1 LPSESLREARRGP
14 RANGQ
19 PLRPPIEG
27 MQLLTARPSDARQK
41 AYARRIRIRWQAWR
55 MQITKNHPSNDG
67 LINLVHPDR
76 LTSVVD
82 VGANPID
89 GDAPYKEM
97 LQRRIC
103 RLIGFDP
110 QPDALTRLNARKTDL
125 ETYLPY
131 AIGDGEDHSLKVCR
145 GTGFASLFQPDAKVL
160 THFPRFS
167 ELGSVV
173 GEIKLATR
181 RLDDIAEIEEID
193 FLKIDIQGSELSVFK
208 NGRLRLAKAVAVQTE
223 VSFVPLYKN
232 QPVFGDI
239 DLELR
244 SLGFIPHMFA
254 AINKK
259 MIAPMMGPDAAAALN
274 QIVEADVV
282 YVRDFVK
289 ADAMGI
295 EQLKHLALIAHHC
308 YGSFDLAVNCIHHLA
323 SRGAVHPDAKNG
335 YLRLVADN
343 QSKRSSQKH

>member
-1 LPSESLREARRGP
+1 M
-14 RANGQ
+14 Q
-19 PLRPPIEG
+19 P
-27 MQLLTARPSDARQK
+27 LTARPSDARQK
-41 AYARRIRIRWQAWR
+41 AYVRCVRVRWQAWR
-55 MQITKNHPSNDG
+55 MQPAKNHLSNDG
-67 LINLVHPDR
+67 LISLVHPDR

-82 VGANPID
+82 IGANPID
-89 GDAPYKEM
+89 GDTPYKQM

-110 QPDALTRLNARKTDL
+110 QPDALTRLNASKTDL

-131 AIGDGEDHSLKVCR
+131 AIGDGEDHSLKICR
-145 GTGFASLFQPDAKVL
+145 GIGFASLFQPDAKVL

-167 ELGSVV
+167 ELGCVV

-193 FLKIDIQGSELSVFK
+193 FLKIDIQGSELSVFE
-208 NGRLRLAKAVAVQTE
+208 NGRIRLANAVAIQTE

-259 MIAPMMGPDAAAALN
+259 MIAPMLGPDAAAALN
-274 QIVEADVV
+274 QIIEADVV
-282 YVRDFVK
+282 YVRDFLK
-289 ADAMGI
+289 ADAMDS

-308 YGSFDLAVNCIHHLA
+308 YGSFDLAANCIHHLA
-323 SRGAVHPDAKNG
+323 GRGAVHPDAKNG
-335 YLRLVADN
+335 YLRLLADN
-343 QSKRSSQKH
+343 RSKPSSQSH

>member
-1 LPSESLREARRGP
+1 
-14 RANGQ
+14 
-19 PLRPPIEG
+19 
-27 MQLLTARPSDARQK
+27 MQ
-41 AYARRIRIRWQAWR
+41 QA
-55 MQITKNHPSNDG
+55 KNHLTNDA
-67 LINLVHPDR
+67 LTDLLRPDR

-82 VGANPID
+82 IGANPID
-89 GDAPYKEM
+89 GETPYKEM

-131 AIGDGEDHSLKVCR
+131 AVGDGEDHSLKVCR
-145 GTGFASLFQPDAKVL
+145 GIGFASLFQPDAKAL

-181 RLDDIAEIEEID
+181 RLDDIAEIKQID

-232 QPVFGDI
+232 QPVFGDV

-244 SLGFIPHMFA
+244 RLGFIPHMFA
-254 AINKK
+254 ALNKK
-259 MIAPMMGPDAAAALN
+259 MIAPMLGPNAAAALN

-289 ADAMGI
+289 AEAMEN
-295 EQLKHLALIAHHC
+295 EQLKHLAMIAHHC
-308 YGSFDLAVNCIHHLA
+308 YGSFDLAANCIHHLVA
-323 SRGAVHPDAKNG
+323 RRAVHADTKNR
-335 YLRLVADN
+335 YLRLLGDAK
-343 QSKRSSQKH
+343 SKPPGQIH

>member
-1 LPSESLREARRGP
+1 
-14 RANGQ
+14 
-19 PLRPPIEG
+19 
-27 MQLLTARPSDARQK
+27 MQLA
-41 AYARRIRIRWQAWR
+41 
-55 MQITKNHPSNDG
+55 KNHPSNDG
-67 LINLVHPDR
+67 LISLVHPER

-82 VGANPID
+82 IGANPID

-110 QPDALTRLNARKTDL
+110 QPDALTRLNAYKTDL

-145 GTGFASLFQPDAKVL
+145 GIGFASLFHPDAKVL

-208 NGRLRLAKAVAVQTE
+208 NGRQRLAKAVVIQTE

-259 MIAPMMGPDAAAALN
+259 MIAPMLGPDAASALN
-274 QIVEADVV
+274 QLVEADVV

-289 ADAMGI
+289 ADAMGS

-323 SRGAVHPDAKNG
+323 GRRAVHSDTKNR
-335 YLRLVADN
+335 YLRLVAET
-343 QSKRSSQKH
+343 QSKLGAQRH

>member
-1 LPSESLREARRGP
+1 V
-14 RANGQ
+14 
-19 PLRPPIEG
+19 
-27 MQLLTARPSDARQK
+27 
-41 AYARRIRIRWQAWR
+41 IRIDQRDHLTRSGSRHYLRRVQLRWLIWR
-55 MQITKNHPSNDG
+55 MHPAKNQRSNDALIG
-67 LINLVHPDR
+67 LLQPDR

-82 VGANPID
+82 IGANPID
-89 GDAPYKEM
+89 GDPPYKAM

-103 RLIGFDP
+103 RLVGFDP
-110 QPDALTRLNARKTDL
+110 QPDALTRLNAAKTDL

-145 GTGFASLFQPDAKVL
+145 GIGFASLFHPDEKVL

-173 GEIKLATR
+173 GEIKLATS
-181 RLDDIAEIEEID
+181 RLDDITEIKQID

-208 NGRLRLAKAVAVQTE
+208 SGRQRLAEAVAVQTE

-259 MIAPMMGPDAAAALN
+259 MIAPMLGPDAAAALN

-289 ADAMGI
+289 ADAMAN
-295 EQLKHLALIAHHC
+295 EQLKHLAMIAHHC
-308 YGSFDLAVNCIHHLA
+308 YGSFDLAVNCIHHLVA
-323 SRGAVHPDAKNG
+323 RRAVHSDTKNR
-335 YLRLVADN
+335 YLRLLADDHA
-343 QSKRSSQKH
+343 KRAG

>member
-1 LPSESLREARRGP
+1 
-14 RANGQ
+14 
-19 PLRPPIEG
+19 
-27 MQLLTARPSDARQK
+27 MQLATNQR
-41 AYARRIRIRWQAWR
+41 
-55 MQITKNHPSNDG
+55 SNDG
-67 LINLVHPDR
+67 LVDLIHPDR
-76 LTSVVD
+76 LTSIVD
-82 VGANPID
+82 IGANPID
-89 GDAPYKEM
+89 GDPPYKEM
-97 LQRRIC
+97 LRRRIC
-103 RLIGFDP
+103 RLVGFDP
-110 QPDALTRLNARKTDL
+110 QPDALTRLNAAKTDL

-145 GTGFASLFQPDAKVL
+145 GTGFASLFQPDEKVL

-173 GEIKLATR
+173 GEIKLGTT
-181 RLDDIAEIEEID
+181 RLDDVAEIKQID

-208 NGRLRLAKAVAVQTE
+208 SGRQRLAEAVAVQTE

-259 MIAPMMGPDAAAALN
+259 MIAPMLGPNAGAALN

-289 ADAMGI
+289 ADIMAN
-295 EQLKHLALIAHHC
+295 EQLKHLAMIAHHC
-308 YGSFDLAVNCIHHLA
+308 YGSFDLAVNCIHHLVT
-323 SRGAVHPDAKNG
+323 RRAVDSDTKNR
-335 YLRLVADN
+335 YLRLVADPHAKGAGQN
-343 QSKRSSQKH
+343 R